1 LKWIFT
7 LSMNEWLIG
16 NSTSDPYLQ
25 LINLPMGSPSHCG
38 I

>member
-1 LKWIFT
+1 

-16 NSTSDPYLQ
+16 NSMFDSYLP
-25 LINLPMGSPSHCG
+25 LINLPMGSQVIAG